1 MPLIREGR
9 PCQRHICS
17 YITDTYVLISTCVII
32 SVFLYKHTHDTHQR
46 GAPIV
51 LNPSTRLQVRKEGG
65 AASSGSG
72 GDGAKHPGLT
82 PVSETLTFPYQTCVL
97 SHVFYHIYAGRRWPE
112 APRSHAC
119 LRDSY
124 VPESDICTRYAY
136 VPLSDTHMS
145 PYQTHICSY
154 ITDTYVLISTYVIIS
169 EFLYHRHIGSNAGD
183 TYVT

>member
-1 MPLIREGR
+1 MCRTNTRMPLIREGR

-65 AASSGSG
+65 AASFGSG

-82 PVSETLTFPYQTCVL
+82 PVSETATFPYQT
-97 SHVFYHIYAGRRWPE
+97 
-112 APRSHAC
+112 HA
-119 LRDSY
+119 LA
-124 VPESDICTRYAY
+124 TRM
-136 VPLSDTHMS
+136 PH
-145 PYQTHICSY
+145 YQTHICPHIRHTYVPTSQTHMFLYPHTLSY
-154 ITDTYVLISTYVIIS
+154 QSSHITDT
-169 EFLYHRHIGSNAGD
+169 
-183 TYVT
+183 